1 MSGRFDTHA
10 YQDRI
15 WADHVRERDAAA
27 AAAQG
32 IQIPPAAQPAMPTT
46 VRARILAI
54 QAKGSAH
61 VNNILREHG
70 YKWRKADGWWHLFRA
85 DGTEVAP
92 VGDQRSG
99 LHVNALAEID
109 GDEGRKWLDGLHAH
123 SKARLAAFRMARA
136 ASDNYLKAVQ
146 S

>member
-1 MSGRFDTHA
+1 MTRFDAHA
-10 YQDRI
+10 YQDRV
-15 WADHVRERDAAA
+15 WANHVAERDAKA

-32 IQIPPAAQPAMPTT
+32 IQIPSAAQPAMPAT
-46 VRARILAI
+46 VRARIMAI
-54 QAKGSAH
+54 NAKGSAH

-70 YKWRKADGWWHLFRA
+70 YRWRKADGWWHLFRQ
-85 DGTEVAP
+85 DGTEVEP

-109 GDEGRKWLDGLHAH
+109 GDEGKKWLDGCHTR
-123 SKARLAAFRMARA
+123 ARERMAAFRQVRA
-136 ASDNYLKAVQ
+136 ASANYVKAVQ

>member
-1 MSGRFDTHA
+1 MTRFDAHA
-10 YQDRI
+10 YQEAA
-15 WADHVRERDAAA
+15 WANHAAERDAKA

-32 IQIPPAAQPAMPTT
+32 IAIPPKAQPAMPST

-54 QAKGSAH
+54 TSKGSAH

-92 VGDQRSG
+92 VGDQTSG
-99 LHVNALAEID
+99 LHINALAEID
-109 GDEGRKWLDGLHAH
+109 GDEGKKWLDGCHAH
-123 SKARLAAFRMARA
+123 SKARHEAFRMARA
-136 ASDNYLKAVQ
+136 ASANYVKAVQ

>member
-1 MSGRFDTHA
+1 MSGRFDAHA
-10 YQDRI
+10 YQEAA
-15 WADHVRERDAAA
+15 WANHVAERDAKA

-32 IQIPPAAQPAMPTT
+32 ITVPPAAQPAMPAT

-70 YKWRKADGWWHLFRA
+70 YRWRKADGWWHLFRA
-85 DGTEVAP
+85 DGTEVEP

-109 GDEGRKWLDGLHAH
+109 GDEGKKWLDGCHAH
-123 SKARLAAFRMARA
+123 SKARHEAFRMARA
-136 ASDNYLKAVQ
+136 ASANYVKAVQ

>member
-1 MSGRFDTHA
+1 MTRFDAHA
-10 YQDRI
+10 YQEKV
-15 WADHVRERDAAA
+15 WASHVAERDAKA

-32 IQIPPAAQPAMPTT
+32 IQIPPAAQPAMPAT
-46 VRARILAI
+46 VRARIAAI
-54 QAKGSAH
+54 NAKGSAH

-70 YKWRKADGWWHLFRA
+70 YRWKKADGWWHLFRQ

-92 VGDQRSG
+92 VGDQRTG
-99 LHVNALAEID
+99 LHINALAEID
-109 GDEGRKWLDGLHAH
+109 GDEGKKWLDGCHTHA
-123 SKARLAAFRMARA
+123 RERMAAFWQVRA